1 MNIITAL
8 VLGIL
13 IGWLIEWAIDWF
25 YWRPARTKFETP
37 VVPEPIKKTKRQ
49 NASSPAPTK
58 RTKRQNSPPHAPIKR
73 AKRQKAPPAV
83 NSDDLTAVKGIGPA
97 IARQLNKQG
106 VYTYQRLA
114 DLTEAEFEDAL
125 GDLSERFFN
134 EKTVQRHAL
143 ELANK
148 KKAG

>member
-13 IGWLIEWAIDWF
+13 IGWLLEWVIDWF
-25 YWRPARTKFETP
+25 YWRRTGTKPEIPVSLPA
-37 VVPEPIKKTKRQ
+37 PIKKTMRR
-49 NASSPAPTK
+49 NAPPPAPAT
-58 RTKRQNSPPHAPIKR
+58 RTKPKNTPR
-73 AKRQKAPPAV
+73 PA

-97 IARQLNKQG
+97 IARQLNQKG
-106 VYTYQRLA
+106 IYTYQRLA

-134 EKTVQRHAL
+134 EKTVLRHAL